1 MSLRAPLGRALGL
14 GSAKSG
20 FGHWWGQRLS
30 AAALVPLGLWLAV
43 SLASLPSIDYW
54 AVSAWVGTPL
64 NAILLLLLLLT
75 LFHHSRLGLQVVIE
89 DYVHGTPKVV
99 TLALVGFLHAVL
111 AVAGVYAIIKVSL
124 GGQA

>member
-1 MSLRAPLGRALGL
+1 VSLRAPLGKALGL

-43 SLASLPSIDYW
+43 SLAALPSTDYW
-54 AVSAWVGTPL
+54 AVSAWVGAPL

-75 LFHHSRLGLQVVIE
+75 LLHHSRLGLQVVIE
-89 DYVHGTPKVV
+89 DYVHGTAKVIG
-99 TLALVGFLHAVL
+99 LALVGFAHVAM
-111 AVAGVYAIIKVSL
+111 AVAGSYAIIMVAL